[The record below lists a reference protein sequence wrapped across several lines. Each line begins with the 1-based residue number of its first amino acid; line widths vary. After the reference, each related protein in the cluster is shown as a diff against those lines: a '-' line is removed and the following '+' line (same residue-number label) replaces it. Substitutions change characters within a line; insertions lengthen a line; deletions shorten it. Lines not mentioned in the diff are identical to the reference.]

1 MDSRMQPAIARRPNR
16 TQPDQVGVPAAGS
29 TFNGARF
36 AGSMGAAPADRP
48 AAPKRAASTGR
59 QSSGGDVTRDG
70 EEFRGA
76 GYPPTRAPG
85 PGVGPVDKGDSLRV
99 RRCPQ
104 SLRTERVKAERA
116 RPVRSGFKVTRAG
129 QGSTDHGPLDGRH
142 LDKMS
147 LG

>member
-70 EEFRGA
+70 EEFRGLA
-76 GYPPTRAPG
+76 TPRLGRRAPESD
-85 PGVGPVDKGDSLRV
+85 P
-99 RRCPQ
+99 
-104 SLRTERVKAERA
+104 
-116 RPVRSGFKVTRAG
+116 
-129 QGSTDHGPLDGRH
+129 
-142 LDKMS
+142 
-147 LG
+147 

>member
-59 QSSGGDVTRDG
+59 QSSGGDVIRDG

-85 PGVGPVDKGDSLRV
+85 PGVGPVDKRDNLRFGPLI
-99 RRCPQ
+99 RRYRLLLIC
-104 SLRTERVKAERA
+104 SAAE
-116 RPVRSGFKVTRAG
+116 SAG
-129 QGSTDHGPLDGRH
+129 QGVGGVPVEVVP
-142 LDKMS
+142 
-147 LG
+147 